1 MFYIYSIIRVT
12 YVKIH
17 GMKYCSQ
24 AVVRVKNVTSDEYE
38 PFVYCKIK
46 NVYVYNDAKIF
57 EVEVMKIVLYHDNI
71 RAIQV
76 TTTNQTLWCLYT
88 DLYIFSWDI
97 TLKKKSR
104 KCVCYRQTV
113 LDLSLLV
120 NVYIIMY
127 ATVHVLH

>member
-1 MFYIYSIIRVT
+1 
-12 YVKIH
+12 
-17 GMKYCSQ
+17 MKYCSQ

-88 DLYIFSWDI
+88 DLYFHGILH
-97 TLKKKSR
+97 LKR
-104 KCVCYRQTV
+104 KAE
-113 LDLSLLV
+113 
-120 NVYIIMY
+120 NVFVIDKQFW
-127 ATVHVLH
+127 TCHF